1 MLAQRSFILQQRL
14 FVSWLT
20 GSLMI
25 ISLHDFDFQSVL
37 SASMFE
43 NCIIYMYVNRCVEWP
58 SPDP

>member
-1 MLAQRSFILQQRL
+1 MLAQLSFILQQRL
-14 FVSWLT
+14 CVSWLT

-25 ISLHDFDFQSVL
+25 ITLHDFDFQSVL

-43 NCIIYMYVNRCVEWP
+43 NCIIYMYVNQCVEWS